1 MIRRTQLETKEQKI
15 AYMETK
21 MSRPGIARI
30 IVFSVILILLAY
42 FSVGY
47 TYETFNTSLKQQFID
62 VDDINN
68 INIDG
73 SDFTP
78 GFRILGTGIN
88 SFLAL
93 MTFGTYAIVILVV
106 SAIFIVPFRF
116 IGLRKNSIVT
126 DTEKKI
132 TKAVF
137 AGAVAISIIV
147 SLIITRMTMIVP
159 LLIYTAMWAGM
170 AFCIYVLAI
179 MLHRDRGSGYN
190 DAQIRNNGGGQI
202 DK

>member
-30 IVFSVILILLAY
+30 IVFSVILILLAF

-73 SDFTP
+73 SDFTL

-88 SFLAL
+88 SFLAQLSNARITDADATSPLSSPPMPSQSTASTIRPCFVL
-93 MTFGTYAIVILVV
+93 MTF
-106 SAIFIVPFRF
+106 
-116 IGLRKNSIVT
+116 
-126 DTEKKI
+126 
-132 TKAVF
+132 
-137 AGAVAISIIV
+137 
-147 SLIITRMTMIVP
+147 M
-159 LLIYTAMWAGM
+159 
-170 AFCIYVLAI
+170 
-179 MLHRDRGSGYN
+179 DRLS
-190 DAQIRNNGGGQI
+190 
-202 DK
+202 

>member
-42 FSVGY
+42 FSAGY

-68 INIDG
+68 INIDS

-78 GFRILGTGIN
+78 GFRILGTGFN

-93 MTFGTYAIVILVV
+93 LTFGTYAIVILVV

-126 DTEKKI
+126 DMEKKT

-147 SLIITRMTMIVP
+147 SLIITRMTMIIP
-159 LLIYTAMWAGM
+159 LMIYTAMWAVM